1 VPNPT
6 RRGLLQLPGQMLG
19 FAARQVNGRFGGRF
33 GGSLQPF
40 TYCARMRVWSQKRER
55 GIRQPTDSPSQVVVV
70 NAVAA
75 SAGRCQRCAPQERCD
90 YSTNLCMP
98 GGVFPPSVSIPPS
111 YASASRIAS
120 PKSTNHDLLRRV
132 PPASP
137 FRSKGEVRLGGSWEA
152 T

>member
-1 VPNPT
+1 MSSRVSY
-6 RRGLLQLPGQMLG
+6 GKDCVLLTLTPPAACLGSDYRTIWCSGALG
-19 FAARQVNGRFGGRF
+19 F
-33 GGSLQPF
+33 LQPF
-40 TYCARMRVWSQKRER
+40 TYCARVRVWSQKRER

-111 YASASRIAS
+111 YASPSGNAS
-120 PKSTNHDLLRRV
+120 PQKYWQWVSLNFRRWV
-132 PPASP
+132 SLNPNPADS
-137 FRSKGEVRLGGSWEA
+137 
-152 T
+152 